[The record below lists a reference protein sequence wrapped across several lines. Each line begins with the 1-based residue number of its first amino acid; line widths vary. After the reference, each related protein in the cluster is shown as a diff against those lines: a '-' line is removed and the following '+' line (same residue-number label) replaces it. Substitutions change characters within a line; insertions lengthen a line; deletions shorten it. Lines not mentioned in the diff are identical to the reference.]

1 MSDLIS
7 NTGITNSV
15 VSEIVNKKTEKLNND
30 DVQTNQSEVVKVESK
45 QIDKTIAE
53 AHTEKRLAVKELED
67 AEEQKAIEEV
77 ASKLQDFV
85 NLIDKQL
92 QFRVD
97 DDSGR
102 HVVTVSDKLS
112 GDVIRQIPSE
122 EVLRLARNLS
132 DLADTAN
139 RSGKII
145 VTEV

>member
-7 NTGITNSV
+7 QSNFANPVSVGV
-15 VSEIVNKKTEKLNND
+15 VSNKADELDNNAIQTKHVTTAVVESQATEQSIAEIQTEKKIEAQELD
-30 DVQTNQSEVVKVESK
+30 DAQ
-45 QIDKTIAE
+45 
-53 AHTEKRLAVKELED
+53 
-67 AEEQKAIEEV
+67 EQKAIEEV
-77 ASKLQDFV
+77 ASKLQEFV

-92 QFRVD
+92 EFRVD

-132 DLADTAN
+132 ELADIAI
-139 RSGKII
+139 RSGKILT
-145 VTEV
+145 TEA

>member
-7 NTGITNSV
+7 PTGFTNV
-15 VSEIVNKKTEKLNND
+15 VGTELVSNKSEKSQNKDTQIKQNSEIQLEPKQVEKSISEK
-30 DVQTNQSEVVKVESK
+30 QT
-45 QIDKTIAE
+45 D
-53 AHTEKRLAVKELED
+53 KRLENKELD
-67 AEEQKAIEEV
+67 NAEEEKAIEEV
-77 ASKLQDFV
+77 ASKLQEFV

-92 QFRVD
+92 EFRVD

-132 DLADTAN
+132 ELADIAN
-139 RSGKII
+139 SSGKII
-145 VTEV
+145 TTEV